1 MQSPRQD
8 HAPAHFTLAT
18 LLYVVIGVP
27 ACTACVLFLSGVFVT
42 FLVGG
47 GSFNLAGME
56 FWSGVAFFVGSLTV
70 VMLALRAW
78 ARVRRGAPSFLALGV
93 TRLVPVFIGLG
104 ALAALGLGSYVWAT
118 YGSQVEQGATRFCWT
133 WPHKGEVSTPDCE
146 AAARACFKS
155 RPIDED
161 VSSLQHR
168 NAMETCMKEWLQSR
182 PPS

>member
-8 HAPAHFTLAT
+8 NAPALFTLST

-27 ACTACVLFLSGVFVT
+27 ACTACALFLSGVFVT

-56 FWSGVAFFVGSLTV
+56 FWSGVAVFIGSLAV

-93 TRLVPVFIGLG
+93 TRLVPAFIGLG
-104 ALAALGLGSYVWAT
+104 ALAALGLGGYGWTSYV
-118 YGSQVEQGATRFCWT
+118 SQVEQGASRFCWT
-133 WPHKGEVSTPDCE
+133 WPHKREVSPPDCE
-146 AAARACFKS
+146 AAARACVKS
-155 RPIDED
+155 RPIDENF
-161 VSSLQHR
+161 SSHQHR
-168 NAMETCMKEWLQSR
+168 NAMETCMREWLRSRHQS
-182 PPS
+182 